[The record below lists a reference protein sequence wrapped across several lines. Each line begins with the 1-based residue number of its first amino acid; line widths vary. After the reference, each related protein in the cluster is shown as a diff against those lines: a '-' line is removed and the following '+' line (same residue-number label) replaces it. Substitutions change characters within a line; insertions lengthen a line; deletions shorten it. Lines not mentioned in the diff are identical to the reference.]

1 MVSGKSGK
9 VREFDIGVSK
19 GDNMSGF
26 SGKPSR
32 KVLGKSWNVVRM
44 IGLGSLK
51 IRLTSNMGGNIHADS
66 TKSRL
71 QHRAYYRL

>member
-9 VREFDIGVSK
+9 VREFDIRVSK

-32 KVLGKSWNVVRM
+32 KVLECCQDDR
-44 IGLGSLK
+44 LGILENK
-51 IRLTSNMGGNIHADS
+51 AYVKYGG
-66 TKSRL
+66 
-71 QHRAYYRL
+71 